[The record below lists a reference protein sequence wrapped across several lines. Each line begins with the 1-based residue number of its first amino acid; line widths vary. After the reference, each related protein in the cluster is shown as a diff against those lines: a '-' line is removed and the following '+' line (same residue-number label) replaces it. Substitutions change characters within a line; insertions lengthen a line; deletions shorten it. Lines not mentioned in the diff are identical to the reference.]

1 LNPTKESGGE
11 QLVRVG
17 EKRGDQS
24 LSHESG
30 QASQA
35 AASDQD
41 SKKQRR
47 ELYTVEERMRRLMEA
62 LEGQKRQKRQGGFV
76 ELTAYETVGAADID
90 GEMARNPGRFE
101 EKNGKKENCDV

>member
-1 LNPTKESGGE
+1 M
-11 QLVRVG
+11 RVG

-62 LEGQKRQKRQGGFV
+62 LEGQKRQGGFV
-76 ELTAYETVGAADID
+76 GLTAHETVGAADID